1 MLDTT
6 MCKNQTFEDTKEVI
20 RNCILKTDRQ
30 YNSQK
35 KKDNRQTVTY
45 IHDEG
50 YSRNVSYALSLI
62 STFYYETLHR
72 KLTNDWATRTSLN
85 IREWTHVFRI
95 GKPFLAML
103 AHYLISYVKLTRRKR
118 LKMTDI
124 FSYKF
129 RAQVILKINFRC
141 QTTNSP
147 IRA

>member
-6 MCKNQTFEDTKEVI
+6 MCKNQTFEDTKGVI

-30 YNSQK
+30 YNGQK

-50 YSRNVSYALSLI
+50 YSRNVSYAPSLI

-72 KLTNDWATRTSLN
+72 KLTKDWATRTSLN
-85 IREWTHVFRI
+85 IREWTRVFRI

-118 LKMTDI
+118 LKMTNL

-129 RAQVILKINFRC
+129 RAKVILKINFRC
-141 QTTNSP
+141 PTTNSP